1 MPRALASEEQGAAF
15 PGVRIVD
22 RPAIEVRGVS
32 KSFVVPH
39 EQSARLKEYFVRPFR
54 KRTYD
59 RNQALDDVSLSIPR
73 GEFFGIIGRN
83 GSGKSTL
90 LRVLAGIYRA
100 DSGTV
105 ELDGIVSPFI
115 ELGIG
120 FNMELSARENIY
132 VNGTVIGLTHREID
146 ERLEAIVGFAE
157 LDRFIDQQVKNYSS
171 GMLMRLA
178 YSVAVQVTF
187 DILLI
192 DEVLAVGDVNF
203 QMKCFETFRQL
214 REERKTVVFVSHDL
228 GVVREFCD
236 RVMLIDGGRT
246 QAIGKPDEI
255 VDLYERHERAVVG
268 V

>member
-1 MPRALASEEQGAAF
+1 M
-15 PGVRIVD
+15 D

-246 QAIGKPDEI
+246 QAIGEPDEI

>member
-1 MPRALASEEQGAAF
+1 
-15 PGVRIVD
+15 VD

-39 EQSARLKEYFVRPFR
+39 EQSTRLKEYFARPFR

-203 QMKCFETFRQL
+203 QRKCFETFRQM

-246 QAIGKPDEI
+246 QAIGEPDEI
-255 VDLYERHERAVVG
+255 VDLYERHERAVAG